1 MIIIWSRNARKRLVT
16 IDKRYRQRIVAK
28 LSLLDDKSASN
39 LDVKKLSRS
48 GDFYRL
54 RVGEYRV
61 IFTRHEE
68 ISDACYVVAV
78 ERRTSTTYLHE
89 ERAPYGCSVY

>member
-1 MIIIWSRNARKRLVT
+1 MIIIWSRNARKRLVK
-16 IDKRYRQRIVAK
+16 IDKRYRQRIVEK
-28 LSLLDDKSASN
+28 LSLLDDKSAHT
-39 LDVKKLSRS
+39 LDVKKLSRP

-61 IFTRHEE
+61 IFTRHEG
-68 ISDACYVVAV
+68 ISDACYVLVV

-89 ERAPYGCSVY
+89 ERAPYGRSVY